1 MNWLLLSAE
10 TPGVIRD
17 ENGVP
22 IEWTLLKIGE
32 NNFCQNGKD
41 GVISLSAEGAGNII
55 QYHNKKGELIPVD
68 SEHYLFELAEKHK
81 LDEPDVIKLFPGQ
94 TAALGYGSLHLSGED
109 LRIRVKWTDSA
120 YPFIRDKIYK
130 YFSPVLR
137 GMETGP
143 LRLTSV
149 AMTNTPARR
158 NPGGISPCA
167 KFF

>member
-41 GVISLSAEGAGNII
+41 GVISHSAEGAGNII

-81 LDEPDVIKLFPGQ
+81 LDETDVIKLFPGQ
-94 TAALGYGSLHLSGED
+94 TAALG
-109 LRIRVKWTDSA
+109 KA
-120 YPFIRDKIYK
+120 F
-130 YFSPVLR
+130 
-137 GMETGP
+137 
-143 LRLTSV
+143 
-149 AMTNTPARR
+149 
-158 NPGGISPCA
+158 
-167 KFF
+167 

>member
-17 ENGVP
+17 DNGVP
-22 IEWTLLKIGE
+22 VEWTLLKIGE

-81 LDEPDVIKLFPGQ
+81 LDETEQDVKEFVERKMSRMVVSVQHEDGKIGKFTLTKKNTGDTLSPREIEQRFDNAIR
-94 TAALGYGSLHLSGED
+94 TNNSEFEAWKEALNGTCYE
-109 LRIRVKWTDSA
+109 
-120 YPFIRDKIYK
+120 IRD
-130 YFSPVLR
+130 S
-137 GMETGP
+137 
-143 LRLTSV
+143 
-149 AMTNTPARR
+149 
-158 NPGGISPCA
+158 
-167 KFF
+167 